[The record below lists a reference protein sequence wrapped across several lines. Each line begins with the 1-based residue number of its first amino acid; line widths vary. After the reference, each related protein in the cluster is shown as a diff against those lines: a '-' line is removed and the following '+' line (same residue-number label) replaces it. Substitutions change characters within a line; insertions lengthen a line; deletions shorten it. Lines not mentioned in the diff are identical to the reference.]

1 MTSEQAYVWVW
12 LPGATVPVVAGRLEA
27 VGEVA
32 MFNYGR
38 SYLARDDAIPL
49 YLPELPLREGEIR
62 PEAGLTIAG
71 CIKDAG
77 PDAWGQRVVM
87 HRRLGYA
94 GLDADPDALS
104 PLTYL
109 LESGSDRTG
118 ALDFQARA
126 DNYIARSG
134 AAPLDELVQAA
145 ELVDAGEPLSP
156 ELAVALLHGSTI
168 GGARPK
174 VVIEDGRRR
183 LIAKLSS
190 RTDTFPVVA
199 AEAVAMRL
207 AALTGLDVAGT
218 HVTTSHGHEVL
229 LVERFDRTA
238 VPGERK
244 MMVSALTILG
254 LDEMMF
260 RYTSYYQL
268 ADEIRARFTEPD
280 RTLRELFAR
289 IVFNICVS
297 NTDDHARNHA
307 AFWDGTALTLT
318 PAYDICPQLRSGG
331 EAAQAMD
338 IAPGSRLSRFQ
349 TCVDAAHRYHLSR
362 AEAVAIIGGQV
373 DTIEAQWAAAADA
386 ARLTNAV
393 RQMLWH
399 RQILNPYAFDG
410 YTGN

>member
-12 LPGATVPVVAGRLEA
+12 LPGTTVPVVAGRLEA
-27 VGEVA
+27 VGAIV

-38 SYLARDDAIPL
+38 SYLERADAVPL
-49 YLPELPLREGEIR
+49 YRPELPLRTGAIR
-62 PEAGLTIAG
+62 PGDGLTIAG

-77 PDAWGQRVVM
+77 PDAWGRRVVM

-94 GLDADPDALS
+94 GLNADPDALG
-104 PLTYL
+104 PITYL
-109 LESGSDRTG
+109 LESGSDRPG
-118 ALDFQARA
+118 ALDFQAGA
-126 DNYIARSG
+126 DTYVARSG
-134 AAPLDELVQAA
+134 AAPLDDLVRAA
-145 ELVDAGEPLSP
+145 ELIDAGEPLPP
-156 ELAVALLHGSTI
+156 ELAVALLHGSSI

-174 VVIEDGRRR
+174 VLVEADGRN

-199 AEAVAMRL
+199 AEAVAMHL
-207 AALTGLDVAGT
+207 AALVGLDVAQAE
-218 HVTTSHGHEVL
+218 VATSHGHEVL

-260 RYTSYYQL
+260 RYTSYHQL
-268 ADEIRARFTEPD
+268 ADEIRARFTDPD

-289 IVFNICVS
+289 IVFNICVG

-307 AFWDGTALTLT
+307 AFWDGTELTLT
-318 PAYDICPQLRSGG
+318 PAYDICPQPRSGG

-362 AEAVAIIGGQV
+362 AEAVAIIAAQV
-373 DTIEAQWAAAADA
+373 AVIEEQWDDAADA
-386 ARLTNAV
+386 ARLTSTD
-393 RQMLWH
+393 RQLMWH
-399 RQILNPYAFDG
+399 RQVLNPYAFET
-410 YTGN
+410 YTRK